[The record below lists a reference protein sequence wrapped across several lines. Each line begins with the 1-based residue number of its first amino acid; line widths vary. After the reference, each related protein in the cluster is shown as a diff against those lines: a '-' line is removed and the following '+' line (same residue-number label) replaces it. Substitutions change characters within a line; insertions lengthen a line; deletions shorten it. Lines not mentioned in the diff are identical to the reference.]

1 MTPRFEGR
9 TMRAAVF
16 RGVGRPLE
24 IEELEI
30 AEPGPGE
37 VMVRLAASGVCHSD
51 LHVLDGDWAEP
62 RPIVLGHEGAGAVEA
77 VGAGVDRLGVDDHV
91 VLSWLPGCGQCRH
104 CRTGRPQLCL
114 AAPATVFSHLMPDGT
129 SRLRCGDEQIRSMLT
144 VGSLGEYSVVPER
157 GAVAIDPSL
166 PLDRAA
172 MVGCAV
178 TTGFGAA
185 VNTARVALG
194 DSVTI
199 IGCGGVGTSVIQG
212 CVDQGAETIIAVDT
226 NAGKLA
232 LAKRFGA
239 THLVDASNSDAV
251 AAVRAIMPD
260 GVDFA
265 FEAIGLKATIEQAL
279 AMIGNGGATVIV
291 GMPPDGVTVEI
302 DPNQVAGFEHRILG
316 CNYGSS
322 NPAVDFPRLLALYQA
337 GRLDLDSMI
346 TTRIALE
353 QVNDAFAQMRDG
365 DGVRSVVVYG

>member
-1 MTPRFEGR
+1 
-9 TMRAAVF
+9 
-16 RGVGRPLE
+16 
-24 IEELEI
+24 
-30 AEPGPGE
+30 
-37 VMVRLAASGVCHSD
+37 
-51 LHVLDGDWAEP
+51 
-62 RPIVLGHEGAGAVEA
+62 
-77 VGAGVDRLGVDDHV
+77 
-91 VLSWLPGCGQCRH
+91 
-104 CRTGRPQLCL
+104 
-114 AAPATVFSHLMPDGT
+114 
-129 SRLRCGDEQIRSMLT
+129 MLT